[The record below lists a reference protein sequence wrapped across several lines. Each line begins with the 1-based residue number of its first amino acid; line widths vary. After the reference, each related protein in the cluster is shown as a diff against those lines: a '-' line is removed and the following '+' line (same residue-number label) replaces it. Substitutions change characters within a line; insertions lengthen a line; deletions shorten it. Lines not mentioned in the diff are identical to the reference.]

1 MSKKTKKVYIIAE
14 IGVNHNGQLSVAKKL
29 IKSAKKCGAD
39 AVKFQTFRSESLV
52 VPTAKKTTYQ
62 LKFDSNDSQLDMLK
76 KYELSKSDH
85 KVLLN
90 YANNLK
96 IDFISTPFDFES
108 YKFLV
113 SDLKLKTIK
122 VSSTDITN
130 IPYLLDLGSTNSK
143 IIISTGMSTLR
154 DVIIALSALA
164 FGNKYKRKKLKYDF
178 NSIKDKYFYKKNY
191 KYLRSHIKLLHCT
204 SQYPAPLNE
213 LNLNVLETYSK
224 LFNIPIGYSD
234 HSKNL
239 TTPVIAVSKGA
250 TLIEVHITLDNNM
263 KGPDHKASLE
273 PEEFKKYIDNIN
285 NTIIMLGDNIKK
297 ITKSES
303 KNIKSSRKSLVIS
316 SDLKKDDIL
325 TIDNLT
331 IKRPGNG
338 IQPINFYKY
347 IGKKAK
353 RALRINHVLK
363 NSDLK

>member
-39 AVKFQTFRSESLV
+39 AVKFQTFRAESLV

-164 FGNKYKRKKLKYDF
+164 FGNKYKGKKLKYDF

-191 KYLRSHIKLLHCT
+191 KT
-204 SQYPAPLNE
+204 
-213 LNLNVLETYSK
+213 NVLSRSVVNTATALAKKMGKRHKSSKTHTNPPDKAVLLTENLSVLNRLSQVMDMPLQAASKTIFQNKDHHNK
-224 LFNIPIGYSD
+224 LFIFDANYMSYAQIFSVMKQLKQQGNQFRILPKESRFILGSD
-234 HSKNL
+234 
-239 TTPVIAVSKGA
+239 
-250 TLIEVHITLDNNM
+250 
-263 KGPDHKASLE
+263 
-273 PEEFKKYIDNIN
+273 
-285 NTIIMLGDNIKK
+285 
-297 ITKSES
+297 
-303 KNIKSSRKSLVIS
+303 R
-316 SDLKKDDIL
+316 SDDRG
-325 TIDNLT
+325 TVT
-331 IKRPGNG
+331 V
-338 IQPINFYKY
+338 F
-347 IGKKAK
+347 
-353 RALRINHVLK
+353 
-363 NSDLK
+363 